1 MLVHITITVMETNFK
16 KRVGSNPTLL
26 TKELSV
32 IRAISVAKVYL
43 HAFTDSNNGCS
54 WKKLVNYTIVDLP

>member
-1 MLVHITITVMETNFK
+1 MLVHITIAVMETNFK

-32 IRAISVAKVYL
+32 IRAISVAK
-43 HAFTDSNNGCS
+43 
-54 WKKLVNYTIVDLP
+54 

>member
-54 WKKLVNYTIVDLP
+54 